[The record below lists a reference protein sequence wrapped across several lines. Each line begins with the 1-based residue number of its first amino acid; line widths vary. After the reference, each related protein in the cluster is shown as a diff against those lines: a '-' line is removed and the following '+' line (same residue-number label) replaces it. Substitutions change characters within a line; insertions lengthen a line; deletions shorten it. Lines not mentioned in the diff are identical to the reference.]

1 MRVAAVRWQVIGMA
15 AFFVLI
21 GTRWTPVNAAEL
33 LVFELPKCAPCLRFE
48 HDVGRIY
55 SRTDEG
61 RLAPLKR
68 LTLGKPTQAYRF
80 VGPAKVAPTFVLV
93 DAGREIGRFEGY
105 SSDELFW
112 MSLSTRLRLLH
123 PLDTH

>member
-1 MRVAAVRWQVIGMA
+1 MRWQSIGIA
-15 AFFVLI
+15 ALMMSI
-21 GTRWTPVNAAEL
+21 AARWTPAKAAEL

-55 SRTDEG
+55 NRTEEG

-68 LTLGKPTQAYRF
+68 LAFGKPTPAYRF
-80 VGPAKVAPTFVLV
+80 VSPTKVAPTFVLV

-105 SSDELFW
+105 SNDELFW
-112 MSLSTRLRLLH
+112 MSLSTRLRLLQ
-123 PLDTH
+123 PLETH